1 MRGFVLACL
10 LLSSVADAQAPAC
23 APDIP
28 ADLQLVCHKGV
39 VTAISESAHQAMIF
53 EGRSC
58 GGTRSIS
65 L

>member
-1 MRGFVLACL
+1 MTEPVTLAEAKL
-10 LLSSVADAQAPAC
+10 HLRANSGAHPGDAMIATL
-23 APDIP
+23 I
-28 ADLQLVCHKGV
+28 
-39 VTAISESAHQAMIF
+39 AISESAHQAMIF

>member
-28 ADLQLVCHKGV
+28 EDLQLVCHKGSLAV
-39 VTAISESAHQAMIF
+39 VSASAKQAVIF
-53 EGRSC
+53 EGHRNGGVRS
-58 GGTRSIS
+58 TQ